1 MTILDYNRV
10 VKDLNGRSAGRSCS
24 PSCAKSFTVTAV
36 RRAGAPGVLAA
47 SSACISPAAG
57 TG

>member
-10 VKDLNGRSAGRSCS
+10 MKDLNGRSAEQLLAELRER
-24 PSCAKSFTVTAV
+24 FTVAPSDRPV
-36 RRAGAPGVLAA
+36 RPGRRRTN
-47 SSACISPAAG
+47 SACISPAAG